1 MEKSRTGEF
10 TGYRTA
16 AQRERDERF
25 KAIALGV
32 LEDSGPNWS
41 IHALSVMKRN
51 TIARVIYYHDL
62 YQRCLSVPGVIC
74 EFGVHWGA
82 GLSTLLNLRS
92 LLEPYNH
99 SRHIVG
105 FDTFE
110 GFADTHAKDG
120 AARAGDYSSRADF
133 AGSLAEILAYHES
146 IAPFPEVRKHSLVPG
161 NVVETVPVWLEENPH
176 AAIALA
182 IFDMDIYAPTK
193 ITLERILD
201 RMPRGALLVFD
212 EFNCPLFPGETQA
225 VQDVLGIRNLRLQR
239 HPLQTYCAF
248 CEM

>member
-1 MEKSRTGEF
+1 MEKSSTGDF

-41 IHALSVMKRN
+41 IHTLSVMKRN
-51 TIARVIYYHDL
+51 TIARVLYYHDL
-62 YQRCLSVPGVIC
+62 YQKCLSVPGVIC

-110 GFADTHAKDG
+110 GFAGTDARDG
-120 AARAGDYSSRADF
+120 AARAGDYASRADF

-146 IAPFPEVRKHSLVPG
+146 IAPFPEVRKHSLVQG
-161 NVVETVPVWLEENPH
+161 DVVETVPVWLEENPH

-182 IFDMDIYAPTK
+182 IFDMDLYAPTK

-201 RMPRGALLVFD
+201 RMPRGAILVFD
-212 EFNCPLFPGETQA
+212 EFNCPFFPGETQA

-248 CEM
+248 CEL

>member
-10 TGYRTA
+10 TGYRTD
-16 AQRERDERF
+16 AQRERDRRF
-25 KAIALGV
+25 KDIALGV
-32 LEDSGPNWS
+32 LDDSGPNWS
-41 IHALSVMKRN
+41 IHTLSVMKRY
-51 TIARVIYYHDL
+51 TIARVLYYHDL
-62 YQRCLSVPGVIC
+62 YQKCLSVPGVIC

-110 GFADTHAKDG
+110 GFAGADARDG
-120 AARAGDYSSRADF
+120 EARAGDYASRADF
-133 AGSLAEILAYHES
+133 ASSLAEILAYHES
-146 IAPFPEVRKHSLVPG
+146 IAPFPEVRKHSLVQG
-161 NVVETVPVWLEENPH
+161 DVVETVPVWLEENPH

-182 IFDMDIYAPTK
+182 IFDMDLYAPTK

-201 RMPRGALLVFD
+201 RMPRGAILVFD
-212 EFNCPLFPGETQA
+212 EFNCPFFPGETQA

-248 CEM
+248 CEL

>member
-10 TGYRTA
+10 TGYRTD
-16 AQRERDERF
+16 AQRERDQRF
-25 KAIALGV
+25 KDIALGV
-32 LEDSGPNWS
+32 LDDSGPNWA

-62 YQRCLSVPGVIC
+62 YRKCLSVPGVIC

-120 AARAGDYSSRADF
+120 AARAGDYASRADF
-133 AGSLAEILAYHES
+133 ADSLAEILAYHES
-146 IAPFPEVRKHSLVPG
+146 IAPFPEVRKHSLVRG
-161 NVVETVPVWLEENPH
+161 NVVETVPLWLEENPH

-201 RMPRGALLVFD
+201 RMPKGAILVFD
-212 EFNCPLFPGETQA
+212 EFNCPFFPGETQA
-225 VQDVLGIRNLRLQR
+225 VQEVLGIRNLRLQR

-248 CEM
+248 CEL